1 MTGAPSTGAGRE
13 RGQALPEFALVV
25 PLFFLVI
32 FGIIQ
37 LGFLLA
43 GQNGLT
49 NATRE
54 AARYAS
60 TLPTP
65 DTSVAGTCAAAGSNA
80 EMVYSR
86 LKTVN
91 LPQYIPGIQSGNI
104 ISGPGALSGCATWAQ
119 SGTGTGVAY
128 CKRDNGDST
137 WSIRVRVRV
146 IYAHPLFIPLVGQ
159 IFSSTNTL
167 RLGAVEEM
175 RVEGPNRSSSSA
187 NLGGFTTCP

>member
-1 MTGAPSTGAGRE
+1 MSGLRSARPSRE
-13 RGQALPEFALVV
+13 GGQALPEFALVI
-25 PLFFLVI
+25 PLFLLVV

-65 DTSVAGTCAAAGSNA
+65 DTSVAGTCAAAGTNA
-80 EMVYSR
+80 ELVYTR
-86 LKTVN
+86 LKMVS
-91 LPQYIPGIQSGNI
+91 LPQYIPGIQPANVVSG
-104 ISGPGALSGCATWAQ
+104 SGALSGCATWAQ

-146 IYAHPLFIPLVGQ
+146 IYAHPIFIPLVGR

-167 RLGAVEEM
+167 QLGAVEEM
-175 RVEGPNRSSSSA
+175 RVEGPNRSSTSA